1 MVSYRSKNAAL
12 KINTRTFL
20 PQSIFAAIRTSK
32 IFLCAGNRIPNINQ
46 FPILNKNEASK
57 ELEIPFQ
64 KDCGQDDECQS
75 SLVAELELF
84 SDDLS
89 PLTGNTLGESIV
101 RVSCVSAH
109 PIHPLMLP
117 IFTPGPIN
125 HRPCEC
131 RAQARKLHPGHK
143 TV

>member
-1 MVSYRSKNAAL
+1 MPL
-12 KINTRTFL
+12 HL
-20 PQSIFAAIRTSK
+20 GPQK
-32 IFLCAGNRIPNINQ
+32 IFLFAGNRIPNINQ

-89 PLTGNTLGESIV
+89 PLTGNSLGEWIV
-101 RVSCVSAH
+101 R
-109 PIHPLMLP
+109 LMCP
-117 IFTPGPIN
+117 PGP
-125 HRPCEC
+125 PD
-131 RAQARKLHPGHK
+131 L
-143 TV
+143 

>member
-1 MVSYRSKNAAL
+1 M
-12 KINTRTFL
+12 
-20 PQSIFAAIRTSK
+20 
-32 IFLCAGNRIPNINQ
+32 CAGNRIPNINQ

-89 PLTGNTLGESIV
+89 PLTSNTLGESLAWCPTLCI
-101 RVSCVSAH
+101 CVLSH
-109 PIHPLMLP
+109 PIH
-117 IFTPGPIN
+117 
-125 HRPCEC
+125 R
-131 RAQARKLHPGHK
+131 
-143 TV
+143 